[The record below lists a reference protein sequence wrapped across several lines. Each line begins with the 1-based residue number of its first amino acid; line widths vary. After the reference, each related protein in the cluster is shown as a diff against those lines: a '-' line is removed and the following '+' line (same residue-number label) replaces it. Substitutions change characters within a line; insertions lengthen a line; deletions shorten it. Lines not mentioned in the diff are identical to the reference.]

1 MRWGENMN
9 NKLKLLLFT
18 VLTIIVSTTVIYADS
33 YDTGWRGFGL
43 YNLNESEVTIS
54 NESDTVTINGGYVSA
69 VYEYT
74 ITCNSDKSITAN
86 FGYPDNRIYKFSVH
100 DGSKFLNYKTRNT
113 DYLRINYGADNLQTP
128 EGRWYLVNMAF
139 SPGQT
144 RTIKVTI
151 EAEMKKEE
159 NDTYVLNFF
168 KDRNYSYAMPSE
180 KTWLTLK
187 LTDFKP
193 YNIFE
198 LEGIKQEEISADG
211 TYTISYSGDYGNGFS
226 LRYQPIDKMILDKL
240 SASAYK
246 KPKAIAKAFNEK
258 KYEEALTLCDE
269 YLGSPADSNLSLE
282 QVQLVKVE
290 CIRLLGNNQE
300 YISAVEQLDITKL
313 YPGRIRY
320 KVLTDRIE
328 AYDSI
333 GNDEGMDMILKEL
346 IPEIQSGYPYLYHWM
361 NKKGYKL
368 KEPEKETV
376 DIVTHTDK
384 IANEDSGKGFDI
396 LGASLAFFTLVIE
409 SRWTY
414 VIIGFLLGFL
424 IGRLT
429 KKRKKN
435 KSVYL
440 FRD

>member
-1 MRWGENMN
+1 
-9 NKLKLLLFT
+9 
-18 VLTIIVSTTVIYADS
+18 
-33 YDTGWRGFGL
+33 
-43 YNLNESEVTIS
+43 
-54 NESDTVTINGGYVSA
+54 
-69 VYEYT
+69 
-74 ITCNSDKSITAN
+74 
-86 FGYPDNRIYKFSVH
+86 
-100 DGSKFLNYKTRNT
+100 
-113 DYLRINYGADNLQTP
+113 
-128 EGRWYLVNMAF
+128 
-139 SPGQT
+139 
-144 RTIKVTI
+144 
-151 EAEMKKEE
+151 
-159 NDTYVLNFF
+159 
-168 KDRNYSYAMPSE
+168 
-180 KTWLTLK
+180 
-187 LTDFKP
+187 
-193 YNIFE
+193 
-198 LEGIKQEEISADG
+198 
-211 TYTISYSGDYGNGFS
+211 
-226 LRYQPIDKMILDKL
+226 
-240 SASAYK
+240 
-246 KPKAIAKAFNEK
+246 
-258 KYEEALTLCDE
+258 
-269 YLGSPADSNLSLE
+269 
-282 QVQLVKVE
+282 
-290 CIRLLGNNQE
+290 LGNNQE

-396 LGASLAFFTLVIE
+396 LGASLAFFTSVIE